1 MMLLLSM
8 LRSKH
13 PDLPLIIVPSS
24 MSRRRTTSK
33 QSQHLRRRSKDTIVQ
48 VVDAVANKEE
58 EEEEDIISCL
68 KLLGG
73 ISLWDLVEDVPIIR
87 SSSSSSS
94 IDYVDSLMMGMQI
107 DAITVSFA
115 REEGGISGA
124 KNLGVLVG
132 FLCKY
137 RDLMEELVEEFGL
150 KLLSIDLQRLIP
162 SVTAKYLD
170 AINPRMQAVMMQIV
184 ITEKQLEEPPEET
197 KEGHVYT
204 HLGNDLFSVLQKQ
217 LSLAKRNHF
226 TKDAA
231 SQMRLSAGYQ
241 VYNVQSLLLEWVSAA
256 RINSSD
262 QTIYLPGS
270 SLKEDKKEGE
280 EVKKTE
286 MHIAA
291 LINTAAFIEK
301 HVPSLLLLAD
311 GERGRRRRSKGGG
324 GGRGEKQD
332 GDENAEITAV
342 SERLKRQISAH
353 NNRIVS
359 AASMV
364 LMRLVVETLRDLMG
378 KLFTKPHISSGK
390 IVGEIVATIYDYF
403 SDFRR
408 WIKER
413 RHLMELMRSIT
424 RRIIAVYIEALTK
437 NHRSVTWDDNSP
449 ALVRMASDRKD
460 FRELMKK
467 VKKRALVGD
476 SHGSRPASSSS
487 SSETAIMAEV
497 LEIDLDI
504 FAVLRRLLL
513 AKSVPSIIIECG
525 SYLQF
530 FMEAGYDKA
539 QAKDSFQRLLAIKR
553 SVGRKTRLT
562 VMQEHVDHA

>member
-1 MMLLLSM
+1 
-8 LRSKH
+8 
-13 PDLPLIIVPSS
+13 
-24 MSRRRTTSK
+24 
-33 QSQHLRRRSKDTIVQ
+33 
-48 VVDAVANKEE
+48 
-58 EEEEDIISCL
+58 
-68 KLLGG
+68 
-73 ISLWDLVEDVPIIR
+73 
-87 SSSSSSS
+87 
-94 IDYVDSLMMGMQI
+94 
-107 DAITVSFA
+107 
-115 REEGGISGA
+115 
-124 KNLGVLVG
+124 
-132 FLCKY
+132 
-137 RDLMEELVEEFGL
+137 
-150 KLLSIDLQRLIP
+150 
-162 SVTAKYLD
+162 
-170 AINPRMQAVMMQIV
+170 
-184 ITEKQLEEPPEET
+184 
-197 KEGHVYT
+197 
-204 HLGNDLFSVLQKQ
+204 
-217 LSLAKRNHF
+217 
-226 TKDAA
+226 
-231 SQMRLSAGYQ
+231 
-241 VYNVQSLLLEWVSAA
+241 
-256 RINSSD
+256 
-262 QTIYLPGS
+262 
-270 SLKEDKKEGE
+270 
-280 EVKKTE
+280 
-286 MHIAA
+286 
-291 LINTAAFIEK
+291 
-301 HVPSLLLLAD
+301 
-311 GERGRRRRSKGGG
+311 
-324 GGRGEKQD
+324 
-332 GDENAEITAV
+332 
-342 SERLKRQISAH
+342 
-353 NNRIVS
+353 
-359 AASMV
+359 
-364 LMRLVVETLRDLMG
+364 MRLVVETLRDLMG